1 MPSPRAHDPRARH
14 HPGETAAVR
23 PIVDSI
29 RFATEIAVLAA
40 LAIAGAS
47 IAWPLALAL
56 PAAFALA
63 WGRWVAP
70 KSTTRLADP
79 ARLVTELALFVGAGA
94 TLAATTS
101 LVLGLVLALV
111 GIATSVLTRR

>member
-1 MPSPRAHDPRARH
+1 
-14 HPGETAAVR
+14 VR

-29 RFATEIAVLAA
+29 RFATEISVLAA

-47 IAWPLALAL
+47 LAWPLALVL
-56 PAAFALA
+56 PASFALA

-70 KSTTRLADP
+70 RSTTRLADP
-79 ARLVTELALFVGAGA
+79 ARLATEVALFVSAGA
-94 TLAATTS
+94 ALAATTS

-111 GIATSVLTRR
+111 GVATSVLTRG

>member
-1 MPSPRAHDPRARH
+1 M
-14 HPGETAAVR
+14 R
-23 PIVDSI
+23 PIVDSV

-47 IAWPLALAL
+47 VAWPLALAL
-56 PAAFALA
+56 PASFALA

-79 ARLVTELALFVGAGA
+79 LRLVTEVALFVGAGA
-94 TLAATTS
+94 ALAATTS
-101 LVLGLVLALV
+101 LMLGVVLALV
-111 GIATSVLTRR
+111 GVATSVLTRG

>member
-1 MPSPRAHDPRARH
+1 M
-14 HPGETAAVR
+14 R
-23 PIVDSI
+23 PIVDSV

-47 IAWPLALAL
+47 VAWPLAVAL
-56 PAAFALA
+56 PASFALA

-79 ARLVTELALFVGAGA
+79 SRLVTEVALFVGAGA
-94 TLAATTS
+94 ALAATTS
-101 LVLGLVLALV
+101 LVLGIVLALV
-111 GIATSVLTRR
+111 GVATSVLTRG